1 MRTPNPTDDELR
13 ERLTPQQYKVTQK
26 AGTERAFS
34 GEYWDTKTPG
44 VYRCV
49 VCDTELFASDDKYD
63 SGTGW
68 PSFTSEIA
76 SGRVSRHS
84 DRKLFF
90 KRTEARCASCDA
102 HLGHIFDDGPSFA
115 GGERYCMNSAA
126 LVLDPAADR
135 HPQDSPAR

>member
-1 MRTPNPTDDELR
+1 MPTPTDAELSA
-13 ERLTPQQYKVTQK
+13 RLTAEQYKVTQK

-49 VCDTELFASDDKYD
+49 VCEMDLFDSEDKYD

-76 SGRVSRHS
+76 QGRVSEHA
-84 DRKLFF
+84 DRKFLI
-90 KRTEARCASCDA
+90 KRTEVRCASCDA
-102 HLGHIFDDGPSFA
+102 HLGHVFGDGPRAA
-115 GGERYCMNSAA
+115 GGQRYCMNSAA
-126 LVLDPAADR
+126 LVLDER
-135 HPQDSPAR
+135 DSDDDLPS